1 MAEQRETP
9 QDAAQRYAKL
19 ASESAVRFKVGDP
32 SSGYGVT
39 PDGSGVIIFARHN
52 LMLAPVAIIVPS
64 SVLMD
69 AAKMALIHA
78 VEENQAHR
86 VTRS

>member
-1 MAEQRETP
+1 MADRPESQQE
-9 QDAAQRYAKL
+9 AAQRYAKL
-19 ASESAVRFKVGDP
+19 ASEAAVKFKVGDP

-39 PDGSGVIIFARHN
+39 PDGSGVIFFARHN
-52 LMLAPVAIIVPS
+52 LMLAPVAIIIPS
-64 SVLMD
+64 SILMD